1 MQNKRKINEVKNKE
15 EMKIEEN
22 INKPIQQDKK
32 IMEKESSSISTKQR
46 NSKSSGTAQKKITS
60 NEVMKSGPNKVVP
73 IIKEKEIIEKNTE
86 AKVQLKSKETAK
98 KTSVRKSIGTK
109 TSVKSEE
116 KQEIALEIQNN
127 KNREIDKTKK
137 NIVKEKEAQIV
148 AKSINTQ
155 DANDKETTAIKTSTT
170 KNSSSKSVAK
180 TTNNKTTETT
190 IAPTNKP
197 ISTKRKSPLKKS
209 TQAQNK
215 GVTEKEVKTQS
226 KVEKMKNTVKKVVEK
241 VDKTDITN
249 FNTYLFHQGKN
260 YETYNIL
267 GAHIKIEKRK
277 KGVQFATWAPNAK
290 DVYVVGDFNNF
301 EVKDEYKLEKIT
313 ENGLWKGFSSEVKSG
328 DRYKYCIIG
337 KDGKKGQYKADPYAI
352 QTELRPDS
360 ASIVYEPKNFKWNDQ
375 KWIDQ
380 RNKANV
386 LEEPLNIYEV
396 HLGSWK
402 TNKDGGFL
410 TYEEIAEELPK
421 YLKEM
426 GYTHVEIMPLVEHPL
441 DASWGYQG
449 TGYYSP
455 TSRYGTIEGLKKLID
470 KLHGENIGVIMD
482 WVPGHFCKDSH
493 GLYKFDGTPT
503 YEYQEEWRAENKG
516 WGTCNFDLGRPEVKS
531 YLISN
536 ALYWYREFHVDG
548 LRVDAVSSILYLDY
562 SRSYGEWVPNKFG
575 GNGNLEAIDF
585 LKELNNAVFAEY
597 STALMIAE
605 ESTSWPNITK
615 PTNNDGLGFNLK
627 WNMGWMNDTL
637 EYVEIDPKYRKNNH
651 RNITFAMMYNHAE
664 NYLLPLS
671 HDEVVHGKKALIDK
685 MWGDEWN
692 KFAGL
697 RTFMGYMMGHPGK
710 KLVFMGCEFAQ
721 TIEWREYQELEWNL
735 IDDLEMH
742 KKTQLFCKDLN
753 NLYINNKAFWE
764 LDHDDR
770 GFNWIEADNNEQSIL
785 IFTRRSRNDQDTLI
799 FVINFTSK
807 VYYDYQIGVP
817 FLGSYK
823 EIFNTDDSKYG
834 GSGQIMDETLIS
846 ERAPFQNQPYS
857 IKIKV
862 PPMAT
867 LILKVNEINI
877 KQEVKVIE
885 ELFVKENDQF
895 KEMNQ

>member
-1 MQNKRKINEVKNKE
+1 MQNKRKINKVNNKE
-15 EMKIEEN
+15 EMRIEEN
-22 INKPIQQDKK
+22 INKPIEQDKK
-32 IMEKESSSISTKQR
+32 TTIKEGFSISMKERNTKSAS
-46 NSKSSGTAQKKITS
+46 NAQKEVTS
-60 NEVMKSGPNKVVP
+60 NEMIKSESNKVLP
-73 IIKEKEIIEKNTE
+73 TIKEKEIIVKNIE
-86 AKVQLKSKETAK
+86 VKVESKPKETVK
-98 KTSVRKSIGTK
+98 KTSTRKSIATK
-109 TSVKSEE
+109 TSVGSEE
-116 KQEIALEIQNN
+116 KQENALKMQEN
-127 KNREIDKTKK
+127 KNREIDKTKENIAK
-137 NIVKEKEAQIV
+137 ETEGQIVDRIVKTEV
-148 AKSINTQ
+148 G
-155 DANDKETTAIKTSTT
+155 NDRETTAIKTSTT
-170 KNSSSKSVAK
+170 KNASSKSVAK
-180 TTNNKTTETT
+180 TTNSKTAKTTAT
-190 IAPTNKP
+190 
-197 ISTKRKSPLKKS
+197 RKSPSKKS
-209 TQAQNK
+209 IQTQTK
-215 GVTEKEVKTQS
+215 VVVEKEVKTQS
-226 KVEKMKNTVKKVVEK
+226 KAEGIKNTVKKVVEK
-241 VDKTDITN
+241 VDKTDITS

-260 YETYNIL
+260 YESYNIL
-267 GAHIKIEKRK
+267 GAHIKTEKRK

-290 DVYVVGDFNNF
+290 DIYVVGDFNNF

-313 ENGLWKGFSSEVKSG
+313 ENGLWKGFLAEAKAG
-328 DRYKYCIIG
+328 DKYKYCIIG
-337 KDGKKGQYKADPYAI
+337 KDGKKGEYKADPYAI

-380 RNKANV
+380 RNKINV

-421 YLKEM
+421 YVREM

-455 TSRYGTIEGLKKLID
+455 TSRYGTIEGLKKLIN
-470 KLHGENIGVIMD
+470 KLHEENIGVIMD

-585 LKELNNAVFAEY
+585 LKELNTAVFAEY

-615 PTNNDGLGFNLK
+615 PTNNGGLGFNLK

-671 HDEVVHGKKALIDK
+671 HDEVVHGKKPLIDK

-697 RTFMGYMMGHPGK
+697 RAFMGYMMGHPGK
-710 KLVFMGCEFAQ
+710 KLVFMGCEFGQ

-742 KKTQLFCKDLN
+742 KKTHLFCKDLN

-834 GSGQIMDETLIS
+834 GSGQTMDDTLIS
-846 ERAPFQNQPYS
+846 EKTPFQNQPYS

-877 KQEVKVIE
+877 KQEVKIIE
-885 ELFVKENDQF
+885 ELFVKENDQLE
-895 KEMNQ
+895 EMNQ